1 MRETRALNW
10 QDKNIFMSH
19 FRRTHL
25 ESKTVNLKFQPRQQN
40 PRNYPP
46 SGWKHQRVLPK
57 HFACKHCSKA
67 FAKEKNSKKHESK
80 HQDLNNRWC
89 SVCDCNFRTLDELH
103 KHIARNCKHEIYGYE
118 QREHV
123 STALTCNGSVE
134 RVEDCKEI
142 LRWRIS

>member
-1 MRETRALNW
+1 MKE
-10 QDKNIFMSH
+10 IFGAS
-19 FRRTHL
+19 FKIIDGLGR
-25 ESKTVNLKFQPRQQN
+25 KTVTLKFQPRQQN
-40 PRNYPP
+40 PGNYPP

-57 HFACKHCSKA
+57 HFACKNCSKT

-103 KHIARNCKHEIYGYE
+103 KHIARKHEIYGYE

-123 STALTCNGSVE
+123 STTLTCNSSVE